1 MIMGREIVLANI
13 RKRSIAALVGGA
25 LLTIMGGFIC
35 FAAVMAAEYSVLIL
49 GLFPLIPGIAF
60 LLYGVSRRTHP
71 EKSGIFKANPDLLQ
85 QADELYANIQYQD
98 DYIIVSDR
106 VLANKKAPFQMCW
119 REEAYGIYQHTAS
132 MNFISYTNEIIVCTK
147 HKKNVLRFNVYAKG
161 KDTAIGL
168 MQLLSQC
175 CPNAMVGYTPETL
188 AYVKEMQRRAQ
199 Q

>member
-1 MIMGREIVLANI
+1 MGREAVIANI
-13 RKRSIAALVGGA
+13 RKRMIAMIVGGVI
-25 LLTIMGGFIC
+25 LTLMGGFIS
-35 FAAVMAAEYSVLIL
+35 FAAVVAGEYGVLIL
-49 GLFPLIPGIAF
+49 GLFALTPGVIFLIFGI
-60 LLYGVSRRTHP
+60 SRRTHP

-106 VLANKKAPFQMCW
+106 VLANKKVPFQMCW
-119 REEAYGIYQHTAS
+119 RDEAYGIYQHTAS

-161 KDTAIGL
+161 KDTAMGL

>member
-1 MIMGREIVLANI
+1 MIAMI
-13 RKRSIAALVGGA
+13 VGGVI
-25 LLTIMGGFIC
+25 LTLMGGFIS
-35 FAAVMAAEYSVLIL
+35 FAAVVAGEYSVLIL
-49 GLFPLIPGIAF
+49 GLFALTPGVIFLIFGT
-60 LLYGVSRRTHP
+60 SRR
-71 EKSGIFKANPDLLQ
+71 
-85 QADELYANIQYQD
+85 LYANIQYQD
-98 DYIIVSDR
+98 DHIIVSDR
-106 VLANKKAPFQMCW
+106 VLANKKVPFQMCW

-161 KDTAIGL
+161 KDTAMGL

-188 AYVKEMQRRAQ
+188 AYVKDMQRRAQ

>member
-1 MIMGREIVLANI
+1 MGREVVFANI
-13 RKRSIAALVGGA
+13 RKRMIAMIVGGVI
-25 LLTIMGGFIC
+25 LTLMGGFIS
-35 FAAVMAAEYSVLIL
+35 FAAVVAGEYSVLIL
-49 GLFPLIPGIAF
+49 GLFALTPGVIFLIFGT
-60 LLYGVSRRTHP
+60 SRRTHP

-147 HKKNVLRFNVYAKG
+147 HKKNVLRFNVYARAR
-161 KDTAIGL
+161 TPPWGL
-168 MQLLSQC
+168 CNCFPNVVPTQWWATLLKRLHMLRICRGVLS
-175 CPNAMVGYTPETL
+175 N
-188 AYVKEMQRRAQ
+188 R
-199 Q
+199 

>member
-1 MIMGREIVLANI
+1 MGREVVFANI
-13 RKRSIAALVGGA
+13 RKRMIAMIAGGVI
-25 LLTIMGGFIC
+25 LTLMGGFIS
-35 FAAVMAAEYSVLIL
+35 FAAVVAGEYSVLIL
-49 GLFPLIPGIAF
+49 GLFALTPG
-60 LLYGVSRRTHP
+60 V
-71 EKSGIFKANPDLLQ
+71 IF
-85 QADELYANIQYQD
+85 LYANIQYQD

-161 KDTAIGL
+161 SDTAMGL